1 MPIWKQEVY
10 GTGRCVNCGYLGK
23 RDGDLRISE
32 CYGVSEY
39 DREFGTLDEYIDPR
53 PKTTIEIVPKIKTF
67 PWCFVGKAN
76 LRRETE
82 ELFDEKDSEF
92 SHDNVC
98 IHKVLTV
105 KRDCP
110 SWYPWREFASPK
122 EHFEESIMFAME
134 QGRKEF
140 EQQMEQERKNFE
152 LKLEELNKEERRRTN
167 RVMIWLAIAAII
179 FAFAEVIAA
188 LLGITNDSWVLR
200 FFR

>member
-1 MPIWKQEVY
+1 M
-10 GTGRCVNCGYLGK
+10 L
-23 RDGDLRISE
+23 
-32 CYGVSEY
+32 
-39 DREFGTLDEYIDPR
+39 
-53 PKTTIEIVPKIKTF
+53 
-67 PWCFVGKAN
+67 
-76 LRRETE
+76 
-82 ELFDEKDSEF
+82 
-92 SHDNVC
+92 
-98 IHKVLTV
+98 
-105 KRDCP
+105 
-110 SWYPWREFASPK
+110 
-122 EHFEESIMFAME
+122 AME